1 MSQYFALGE
10 HTLWNPSHGAA
21 RMFLRQVFVFE
32 AELGLPSG
40 IGPMQDDECQI
51 DPVALGTFVATLLQ
65 QHVRT
70 NHAVLMALSE
80 GFIATMLVLARRAG
94 IELAWPIDDTPAP
107 GTVADIQVPGAAAD
121 STTGA
126 RARLDRLR
134 DTSRTLST
142 RMAR

>member
-1 MSQYFALGE
+1 MDRTDPTTPKSV
-10 HTLWNPSHGAA
+10 NA
-21 RMFLRQVFVFE
+21 R
-32 AELGLPSG
+32 
-40 IGPMQDDECQI
+40 ECQI
-51 DPVALGTFVATLLQ
+51 DPVALGTFVDTLVQ

-70 NHAVLMALSE
+70 NHAVLIALSE

-94 IELAWPIDDTPAP
+94 IELTWPPDDAP
-107 GTVADIQVPGAAAD
+107 DPRTIADIQVPSAAAD

-126 RARLDRLR
+126 RARWDRLR